1 MQWEGWG
8 WASGPSKQALGQA
21 TLLVPVGPPL
31 LHLCIGVRAIY
42 LSSLPFPSGFSRGHL
57 CDIHSQIPGVGPGE
71 TWLILCLQNAQ
82 SCPSGSQDL
91 LPGPKGPGTQPSPPR
106 QARPRDALSRTG
118 VLGTQRPRTTSPF
131 LPTHPGLCPRTF
143 QTAVHSH
150 SHGHTEP
157 QGHHLGPGSP
167 YLPAQQSPG

>member
-1 MQWEGWG
+1 M
-8 WASGPSKQALGQA
+8 
-21 TLLVPVGPPL
+21 GPPL

-91 LPGPKGPGTQPSPPR
+91 LPGPKGPGNPAFSSKAS
-106 QARPRDALSRTG
+106 QAPGCTESNGCARNAEAAHHLPLPAHSSWTLSQNLPDCCTFTFTRAHRTPGAPFRPRVPLPSCPA
-118 VLGTQRPRTTSPF
+118 VPRLAGPRLTS
-131 LPTHPGLCPRTF
+131 LPGHQHSQWPWPLLPR
-143 QTAVHSH
+143 
-150 SHGHTEP
+150 
-157 QGHHLGPGSP
+157 
-167 YLPAQQSPG
+167 